1 MAFGL
6 QYLGR
11 YIIGGS
17 ADSSSFLPWKR
28 YLGSKSKVSH
38 FDMHVFIE
46 EEIAQLKIP
55 MNNFLKMK
63 IFEGIKDLEHEIP
76 GLIFCKFSFSFD
88 EIVQRL
94 KLWNWYFICA

>member
-1 MAFGL
+1 
-6 QYLGR
+6 
-11 YIIGGS
+11 
-17 ADSSSFLPWKR
+17 
-28 YLGSKSKVSH
+28 
-38 FDMHVFIE
+38 MHVFIE

-94 KLWNWYFICA
+94 KLWNWYFICAQLKNDVHVKIIFKVMSEFYYVDMVELLMDIDFAHQLKL